1 MSQTSTAGRSRA
13 GHRASSARGPQAPG
27 VEDKGLAGVAA
38 RLKAGRATGFGI
50 FHLGS
55 WAMMIGG
62 MMMIFS
68 AFLPWVYVTL
78 TQEIIGESFV
88 LRGTDGPG
96 VLTLSVGC
104 LAFAGAFIPR
114 RRLAIGHAGVAGV
127 VVAAIV
133 LLQVWNIVSA
143 SLATA
148 WGSFL
153 PGMGLVLA
161 GGGAV
166 ILLRAAFRMYSR
178 WAKPAASASHA
189 G

>member
-1 MSQTSTAGRSRA
+1 MSTTTTKSASTAQVSD
-13 GHRASSARGPQAPG
+13 RGI
-27 VEDKGLAGVAA
+27 
-38 RLKAGRATGFGI
+38 FGI
-50 FHLGS
+50 FARLREGRKTGYGVFHPGS
-55 WAMMIGG
+55 WSMLIGA

-96 VLTLSVGC
+96 IVTLSVGF
-104 LAFAGAFIPR
+104 LAFAGAFLPKR
-114 RRLAIGHAGVAGV
+114 RFAIAHAAVPGV
-127 VVAAIV
+127 VVAVIAG
-133 LLQVWNIVSA
+133 LQGWNIIAGSMQ
-143 SLATA
+143 TQ

-166 ILLRAAFRMYSR
+166 ILLRSAWKMYKEWPVAA
-178 WAKPAASASHA
+178 PASA
-189 G
+189 

>member
-1 MSQTSTAGRSRA
+1 MEGMTQVK
-13 GHRASSARGPQAPG
+13 SATPTKSA
-27 VEDKGLAGVAA
+27 VEDKGLSGVAA
-38 RLKAGRATGFGI
+38 RLKAGRTNGFGI
-50 FHLGS
+50 FHPGS
-55 WAMMIGG
+55 WAMMIAG

-78 TQEIIGESFV
+78 TQEIVGESFV

-96 VLTLSVGC
+96 VLTLAVGC

-114 RRLAIGHAGVAGV
+114 RRLAIGHAAVPGLVVAG
-127 VVAAIV
+127 IV
-133 LLQVWNIVSA
+133 LLQVWNIIAA
-143 SLATA
+143 SLETA

-166 ILLRAAFRMYSR
+166 ILIRAALKMYR
-178 WAKPAASASHA
+178 QWPTPAK

>member
-1 MSQTSTAGRSRA
+1 MGGMTQVK
-13 GHRASSARGPQAPG
+13 SAA
-27 VEDKGLAGVAA
+27 EDRGLAGVAA
-38 RLKAGRATGFGI
+38 RLKAGRGSGFGI
-50 FHLGS
+50 FHPGS
-55 WAMMIGG
+55 WAMMIAG

-78 TQEIIGESFV
+78 TQEIVGESFV

-96 VLTLSVGC
+96 VLTLAVGC
-104 LAFAGAFIPR
+104 LAFGGAFIPR
-114 RRLAIGHAGVAGV
+114 RRLAIGHAAVPGLVVAG
-127 VVAAIV
+127 IV
-133 LLQVWNIVSA
+133 LLQVWNIIAA
-143 SLATA
+143 SLETA

-166 ILLRAAFRMYSR
+166 ILIRAALKMYR
-178 WAKPAASASHA
+178 QWPDPAK

>member
-1 MSQTSTAGRSRA
+1 MSQMSSTAGKRRTQSGA
-13 GHRASSARGPQAPG
+13 AG
-27 VEDKGLAGVAA
+27 VEDKGLAGIAA
-38 RLKAGRATGFGI
+38 RLRAGRATGFGI
-50 FHLGS
+50 FHPGS
-55 WAMMIGG
+55 WAMMIAG

-104 LAFAGAFIPR
+104 FAFAGAFIPR
-114 RRLAIGHAGVAGV
+114 RRLAIAHAAVPGV
-127 VVAAIV
+127 VVACIV

-143 SLATA
+143 SMATA

-166 ILLRAAFRMYSR
+166 ILLRAAWKMYST
-178 WAKPAASASHA
+178 WAPPSRTRPAR